1 MLSNAS
7 AVVENASFLFRSLYL
22 PYEIP
27 HWLYISKFT
36 RLRTVFRR
44 QHGSC
49 KLDYRSFA
57 TKFCAVIGSCCSF
70 DPSTS
75 QVPRFWSQFRS
86 ATVTLHLSPHRL
98 YPPWRRTDIIS
109 THRKTQHN
117 RHFIVQGR
125 IELTTR
131 WTRTGQRGLLRRTWV
146 YCTPFSFVD
155 WRGKTCV
162 NENSSF
168 QSQIARARKLCRE
181 KYKIQ
186 TLNNFA
192 RGLGGVTCCPSSS
205 TTWARFFSERADLTE
220 LTWLITDV
228 LYTVDCIDCIEL
240 QS

>member
-1 MLSNAS
+1 MTERICTSTRNTRKIS
-7 AVVENASFLFRSLYL
+7 KHLYL

-44 QHGSC
+44 QHG
-49 KLDYRSFA
+49 F
-57 TKFCAVIGSCCSF
+57 GSCCSF

-131 WTRTGQRGLLRRTWV
+131 WTRTGQAACYGAPEYIVHRSLSLTGEGRLVSMRTPV
-146 YCTPFSFVD
+146 S
-155 WRGKTCV
+155 K
-162 NENSSF
+162 
-168 QSQIARARKLCRE
+168 AR
-181 KYKIQ
+181 
-186 TLNNFA
+186 
-192 RGLGGVTCCPSSS
+192 
-205 TTWARFFSERADLTE
+205 
-220 LTWLITDV
+220 
-228 LYTVDCIDCIEL
+228 
-240 QS
+240 